1 MNNGQMCLA
10 GSRIFV
16 QRPIADRF
24 LGAFEQRVKALRIG
38 DPLVA
43 GTEIGPMI
51 NAAQRDRLKRYAA
64 SGLGQNATLLAGGK
78 DFEGFDR
85 GFFAVPTVMLAPDN
99 SLAICQEEIFGPFA
113 TIQIFDEEGDVVSRA
128 NDSVFGLV
136 GYIWTRD
143 LERALRV
150 SADLRTGTVL
160 VNTPIV
166 RDLRTG
172 FGGYKQSGLGR
183 EGGNGSR
190 AMFTEMK
197 STIIARGK
205 RSLPRLGLS

>member
-16 QRPIADRF
+16 ERSVSDRF
-24 LGAFEQRVKALRIG
+24 IDAFVKRVQAMRIG
-38 DPLVA
+38 DPLIA
-43 GTEIGPMI
+43 GTEVGPMI
-51 NAAQRDRLKRYAA
+51 NAAQRDRLEHYAA
-64 SGLGQNATLLAGGK
+64 SGLGQNATLLAGGRRW
-78 DFEGFDR
+78 ENSNT
-85 GFFAVPTVMLAPDN
+85 GFFVEPTVMLAPDN

-113 TIQIFDEEGDVVSRA
+113 TIQIFDDEEEVVTRA
-128 NDSVFGLV
+128 NDSDFGLV
-136 GYIWTRD
+136 GYIWTHD

-150 SADLRTGTVL
+150 STDLRTGTVL

-183 EGGNGSR
+183 EGGKGSQ

-197 STIIARGK
+197 TTIIARGK
-205 RSLPRLGLS
+205 RTIPRLGLS